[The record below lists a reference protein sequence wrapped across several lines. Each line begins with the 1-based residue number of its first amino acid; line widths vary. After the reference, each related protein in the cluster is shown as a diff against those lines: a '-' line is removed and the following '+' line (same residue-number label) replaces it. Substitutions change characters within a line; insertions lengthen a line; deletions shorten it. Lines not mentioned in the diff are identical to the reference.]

1 MRVRTVRKL
10 AAASMLTAGL
20 AAWPGCGSETP
31 TDGTPPST
39 VKNLE
44 EKAGKALEKVEAA
57 GAKAGEAVEKAGVKA
72 VEGTGKAM
80 VEAGKNLETSGKEA
94 VEKHV
99 GEKAAAAVEGA
110 GKGLEK
116 AGEKIQ
122 ESVKK
127 KD

>member
-10 AAASMLTAGL
+10 AAASMIAAGL

-31 TDGTPPST
+31 TDGTPPT
-39 VKNLE
+39 AIQKI
-44 EKAGKALEKVEAA
+44 EK
-57 GAKAGEAVEKAGVKA
+57 KAGEALKKAGVKA

-80 VEAGKNLETSGKEA
+80 EEAGKKLETSGKEA

-116 AGEKIQ
+116 AGEKVKD
-122 ESVKK
+122 SVKK